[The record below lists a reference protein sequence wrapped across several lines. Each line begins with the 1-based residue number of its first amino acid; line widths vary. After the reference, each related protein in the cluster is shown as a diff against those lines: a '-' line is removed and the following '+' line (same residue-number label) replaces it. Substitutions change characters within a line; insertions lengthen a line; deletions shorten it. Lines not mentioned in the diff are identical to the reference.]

1 MLTSLSSN
9 TLMLP
14 PPPPRSTSI
23 QTLHVNI
30 SQLIYHCSSQS
41 PSVHGGFV
49 LRVIG
54 KGDGGRITVLVGRCL
69 HVPCVILVTA
79 TKFAKIMFLHLSV
92 SHSVHWGGGSASRR
106 VCIWGVC
113 IHGGRGSASCGGGRL
128 GRHPS
133 PRYHGIRSTSGRY
146 ASYWN
151 AFLFKIFLSFFLDG
165 SSILTSFWLNPVSR
179 FFCIKTHSHPLKRPR
194 VHNQKL
200 PTINRFVQ
208 ERYTKF
214 AWGLVYT
221 YRISHCFVSGTLDL
235 FDVFYVM
242 CKQHQRNAFNPF
254 SNSEKNRAKTL
265 RVNQALS
272 QYLYTFSRSDS
283 QLRMFQSSAHSI
295 KFHKKINVLNSGG
308 SRISKGAG
316 AYLKGGDANLVF
328 WPFFPKIV

>member
-1 MLTSLSSN
+1 MADLCWGWLGE
-9 TLMLP
+9 
-14 PPPPRSTSI
+14 R
-23 QTLHVNI
+23 
-30 SQLIYHCSSQS
+30 
-41 PSVHGGFV
+41 
-49 LRVIG
+49 
-54 KGDGGRITVLVGRCL
+54 GRITVLVGRCL

-92 SHSVHWGGGSASRR
+92 SHSVHWGVLHPGESASGGSASM
-106 VCIWGVC
+106 GE
-113 IHGGRGSASCGGGRL
+113 GGLHPAGGGRL

-151 AFLFKIFLSFFLDG
+151 AVLFKIFLSFFLDS

-179 FFCIKTHSHPLKRPR
+179 FFCIKTHSHPLNTPR
-194 VHNQKL
+194 VHNRKL

-221 YRISHCFVSGTLDL
+221 YRISHCFVSGTFDL

-265 RVNQALS
+265 RINQALS
-272 QYLYTFSRSDS
+272 QYLYPFSRSDS
-283 QLRMFQSSAHSI
+283 QFRMFQSSAHSI
-295 KFHKKINVLNSGG
+295 KFHKKINVLNSGDPG
-308 SRISKGAG
+308 F
-316 AYLKGGDANLVF
+316 LKGGGRLPQRWRRKPSILAIFSKNCII
-328 WPFFPKIV
+328 FFEKMDQKRGTRP